1 MPFPRA
7 SVKPLINYFIIA
19 SSQKKKRSANAR
31 EKKARDRERRTK
43 TRVLFVSLVYYEQ
56 KRHTERARAR
66 RIRKPHHHSSSG
78 LSPTENKH
86 NTRPKK
92 KSASRA
98 QGPLTFLIFHISMFS
113 SWSSPM
119 DAILFSSLSS
129 LFSLFCVRTRERSD
143 VVFLSSRESRPP
155 TCLKKNEKK
164 KFLGPNRH
172 EQKQKK
178 NSEREREKKSAQIPK
193 KALFF
198 RRCPSEGG
206 PLPYLH
212 PFKVPSLCLSV
223 SLSEGR

>member
-1 MPFPRA
+1 MINPLSGTRLYSFNLVCAEPIAFSTDNLFTRDLMFDAVPISSVSILFTKFTWPFGGMTREIIEVPFPRA

-143 VVFLSSRESRPP
+143 VVF
-155 TCLKKNEKK
+155 
-164 KFLGPNRH
+164 
-172 EQKQKK
+172 
-178 NSEREREKKSAQIPK
+178 
-193 KALFF
+193 
-198 RRCPSEGG
+198 
-206 PLPYLH
+206 
-212 PFKVPSLCLSV
+212 
-223 SLSEGR
+223 